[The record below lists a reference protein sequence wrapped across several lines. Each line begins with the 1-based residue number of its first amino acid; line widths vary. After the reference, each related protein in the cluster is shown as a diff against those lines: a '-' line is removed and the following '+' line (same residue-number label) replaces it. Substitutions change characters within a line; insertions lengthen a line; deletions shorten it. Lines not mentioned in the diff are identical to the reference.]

1 MGQNRGYARKLAL
14 VGLTL
19 LALSTVW
26 TSPSFAQG
34 GVGTITGTVTDPKGL
49 SVPGATVLIH
59 NTDTNLDRT
68 VTTTDA
74 GLYTA
79 TFLPSGHYEVS
90 ASKEGFAKLVRKDLL
105 LQVGQT
111 LTIDFAMTIQAA
123 ESVITVTGEAPVIET
138 SRTELSQEVSQT
150 LAAGLP
156 LNGRRWEQFVF
167 LTPGVTNDGGSGLT
181 TFHGISGLFN
191 NSTVDGTSNRQAF
204 FSENRGRTAVAY
216 TYSLDAVKE
225 FSVSSSAYSAEFGQ
239 AAGGQINAVTK
250 SGANYLHGDLFYY
263 LRYPTMNALDPF
275 SEARGILTQPE
286 HQRQQFG
293 GSVGGPIKKDKLFY
307 FVNYDGQRRSFPII
321 FSGPSTSNALS
332 AVNNLAAG
340 LVPSGANSG
349 PCSTYVGLPAGA
361 GAVTLAPT
369 SIVGLTAQQCQSA
382 ISYLQSTISAQPR
395 NGTQDIFFGKLD
407 YQASTN
413 NHLSAGFD
421 WMNWH
426 NPNGAQTATTFTAG
440 SNTQNGNF
448 DAHERIF
455 VANWNTVVSPTMMND
470 FRFQW
475 SRDFQFF
482 SANFSGPSVSLS
494 SLFGYGMPNFLPRT
508 AFPDEHRIQFTD
520 SVSVVHDKHTIKMG
534 VDISP
539 IHEKLINLFNGG
551 GVYNYSYT
559 DNNSKAFTT
568 AATAQGITLP
578 VYDTSATTLQAWIAD
593 IYGLPLSNDPSS
605 NALRGKHFNTFT
617 QAKDVINTPQE
628 QGKDDFYDVDY
639 AAYIQDSYKMKPNL
653 TVNLGLRWDMQWIP
667 QPPNPHPNPFANY
680 YTNKINIPTLD
691 FAPRFGIA
699 WQASKNTVLRGGY
712 GIFYGNTTNSLFY
725 DTRVENGVVQQTF
738 NCNASFTP
746 SSGQGAPSACSPLFP
761 NILFAAPGPPLQAL
775 FPGSLTPQALNID
788 PASLPA
794 GSAAL
799 RGQPPDFLPPMV
811 HEAEI
816 AYERQLPGGI
826 AASGTF
832 MLTKG
837 QHLPVCPD
845 ANLAPA
851 GTPIVNTAANTPVAG
866 APTGAVTTPPNTI
879 TYTALAGTFLNGAVS
894 VPGASVTLPL
904 FTSRL
909 NTGVGIVTACQS
921 VVHSRYVAGVFTLRK
936 QFSHGFELLVNYT
949 LAKAQDDGQVSN
961 QVAAATFSGGS
972 DGPLNP
978 MNQQGEWG
986 TSDYDQRQRFV
997 GSFLWTPSFK
1007 AGSSILNYLANGFSF
1022 GGIVT
1027 IGSPFPVNGL
1037 LSATV
1042 TPCVGPSCAASSPC
1056 AQAGDICGV
1065 DAGVTGAVAI
1075 NANPSAGRTPAFPKN
1090 FYRGPTQ
1097 VRVLDFRGTR
1107 DIKLWSERYKL
1118 QLIAE
1123 AFNLFNH
1130 PVVTAVNTSAYSVSG
1145 TTLTPISSFL
1155 TPSQTGNGLVGA
1167 RQMQFSA
1174 KLNF

>member
-1 MGQNRGYARKLAL
+1 MSIELWCLSKGQNSGCLRRLAL
-14 VGLTL
+14 ACLTL
-19 LALSTVW
+19 LALFTVW
-26 TSPSFAQG
+26 TSLSFAQG

-68 VTTTDA
+68 ITTTDA

-79 TFLPSGHYEVS
+79 TFLPSGHYDVT
-90 ASKEGFAKLVRKDLL
+90 ASKEGFAKQVRKDLP

-111 LTIDFAMTIQAA
+111 LTIDFPMTIQAA
-123 ESVITVTGEAPVIET
+123 ESVVTVTGEAPVLET

-167 LTPGVTNDGGSGLT
+167 LTPGVTNDGGGGLVT
-181 TFHGISGLFN
+181 YHGISGLFN

-225 FSVSSSAYSAEFGQ
+225 FSVASSAYSAEFGQ

-250 SGANYLHGDLFYY
+250 SGANDLHGDLFYY
-263 LRYPTMNALDPF
+263 LRYPTLNALDPF

-293 GSVGGPIKKDKLFY
+293 GSVGGPIEKDKLFY

-321 FSGPSTSNALS
+321 FSGPATSNAFA
-332 AVNNLAAG
+332 AVNNLASG

-349 PCSTYVGLPAGA
+349 PCSTYVGRPAGG
-361 GAVTLAPT
+361 GAVTLTPT
-369 SIVGLTAQQCQSA
+369 SIVGLTAQQCQGA
-382 ISYLQSTISAQPR
+382 LNYINSTIGGQPR

-407 YQASTN
+407 YQATTN

-426 NPNGAQTATTFTAG
+426 NPNGAQTATTFSNG
-440 SNTQNGNF
+440 SNSQNGNF

-455 VANWNTVVSPTMMND
+455 VANWNAVVSPTMVND

-482 SANFSGPSVSLS
+482 SANFSGPSVLLS

-508 AFPDEHRIQFTD
+508 AFPDEHRLQFTD
-520 SVSVVHDKHTIKMG
+520 SVSSVRNKHTLKMG

-559 DNNSKAFTT
+559 DNNSKAFTD
-568 AATAQGITLP
+568 AATKQGITLP
-578 VYDTSATTLQAWIAD
+578 AYDTSATTLQAWIAD
-593 IYGLPLSNDPSS
+593 VYGLPLSNDSS
-605 NALRGKHFNTFT
+605 SSVPLGKHFNTFT

-639 AAYIQDSYKMKPNL
+639 AAYIQDTYKMLPNL
-653 TVNLGLRWDMQWIP
+653 TLNLGLRWDLQWIP
-667 QPPNPHPNPFANY
+667 QPPNPHPNPFANF
-680 YTNKINIPTLD
+680 YTNKINIPRLN
-691 FAPRFGIA
+691 FGPRFGIA
-699 WQASKNTVLRGGY
+699 WQASKNTVIRGGY

-738 NCNASFTP
+738 NCNANFTP
-746 SSGQGAPSACSPLFP
+746 SSGQAAVAPSACSPLFP
-761 NILFAAPGPPLQAL
+761 NILFPAPGPPLQAL
-775 FPGSLTPQALNID
+775 FPGSLTPQALNVD

-826 AASGTF
+826 GASGTLL
-832 MLTKG
+832 LTKG

-845 ANLAPA
+845 ANLAP
-851 GTPIVNTAANTPVAG
+851 
-866 APTGAVTTPPNTI
+866 PTSTI
-879 TYTALAGTFLNGAVS
+879 TYTAVAGTFLNGAIS
-894 VPGASVTLPL
+894 VPGSTVTVPL
-904 FTSRL
+904 FSSRL
-909 NTGVGIVTACQS
+909 NSGVGIVTACQS
-921 VVHSRYVAGVFTLRK
+921 IVHSRYVAGVFTVRK
-936 QFSHGFELLVNYT
+936 QLSHGVELLANYT
-949 LAKAQDDGQVSN
+949 VAQAQDDGQVSN

-972 DGPLNP
+972 DAPLNP
-978 MNQQGEWG
+978 MDQQGEWG

-1007 AGSSILNYLANGFSF
+1007 VENPILNYLANGFGF
-1022 GGIVT
+1022 GGILT

-1042 TPCVGPSCAASSPC
+1042 TPCLGPSCGASNPC
-1056 AQAGDICGV
+1056 AQAGDVCGI

-1075 NANPSAGRTPAFPKN
+1075 NANPSAGRTPVFPKN

-1097 VRVLDFRGTR
+1097 VRVLDFRVTR
-1107 DIKLWSERYKL
+1107 DIKLWKERYKL
-1118 QLIAE
+1118 QVIAE

-1130 PVVTAVNTSAYSVSG
+1130 PVVTKVNTSAYSVMG
-1145 TTLTPISSFL
+1145 ITLTPISSFL
-1155 TPSQTGNGLVGA
+1155 TPSETGNGLVGA